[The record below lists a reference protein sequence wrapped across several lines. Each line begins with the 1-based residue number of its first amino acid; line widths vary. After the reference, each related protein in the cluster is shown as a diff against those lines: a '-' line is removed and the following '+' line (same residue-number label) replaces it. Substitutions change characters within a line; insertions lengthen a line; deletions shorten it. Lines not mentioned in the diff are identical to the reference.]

1 MERDEKLEMDF
12 NDKETNMSNSSGTM
26 GELKGENATDTE
38 NRDGPFKK
46 PATFAAPSV
55 AGKRGNIC
63 SDKEA
68 SVSGSQVVS
77 VFENVKKNHG
87 PHDDQESHST
97 GDALRENV
105 SPEIGETTSD
115 GCNNISDG
123 GTSSSLSALAIQCV
137 KQKHKIPP
145 PGKFKPN
152 PPLPYTEPLW
162 GGVAEIPYALE
173 ILKNGSI
180 VDSVPLT
187 QQGYF
192 VVGRLPQCD
201 IALEHPSISR
211 YHAVLQYRGQSGEV
225 GEVGEETGFYIY
237 DLSSTHGTFVNKNKI
252 PPKTYIR
259 LKVGHVLKFGVSTRL
274 FILQVC
280 LFPLFFYMILIKFA
294 VKLLYVTETN
304 LGIRIG

>member
-1 MERDEKLEMDF
+1 M
-12 NDKETNMSNSSGTM
+12 
-26 GELKGENATDTE
+26 
-38 NRDGPFKK
+38 
-46 PATFAAPSV
+46 TF
-55 AGKRGNIC
+55 
-63 SDKEA
+63 
-68 SVSGSQVVS
+68 
-77 VFENVKKNHG
+77 
-87 PHDDQESHST
+87 
-97 GDALRENV
+97 
-105 SPEIGETTSD
+105 
-115 GCNNISDG
+115 
-123 GTSSSLSALAIQCV
+123 
-137 KQKHKIPP
+137 
-145 PGKFKPN
+145 
-152 PPLPYTEPLW
+152 
-162 GGVAEIPYALE
+162 
-173 ILKNGSI
+173 
-180 VDSVPLT
+180 PLT